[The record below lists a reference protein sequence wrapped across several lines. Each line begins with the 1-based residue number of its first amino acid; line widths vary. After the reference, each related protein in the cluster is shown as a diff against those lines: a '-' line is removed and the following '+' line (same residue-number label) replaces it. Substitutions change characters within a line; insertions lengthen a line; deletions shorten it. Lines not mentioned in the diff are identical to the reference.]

1 MPVGRA
7 TLGRI
12 INVIGEPI
20 DERGDLSKKNIKLLS
35 VVFRG
40 LLFLCIVQ
48 CDVNFLTI
56 LLGILQQK
64 PTTICQST
72 EKLHLSLSRQL
83 NKRSS

>member
-35 VVFRG
+35 VVFHG

-72 EKLHLSLSRQL
+72 EKLHLLLSRQL
-83 NKRSS
+83 NKRSL

>member
-35 VVFRG
+35 VDFHG

-56 LLGILQQK
+56 
-64 PTTICQST
+64 
-72 EKLHLSLSRQL
+72 
-83 NKRSS
+83 

>member
-35 VVFRG
+35 VVFHG
-40 LLFLCIVQ
+40 LFLCIVQ

-72 EKLHLSLSRQL
+72 EKLHLLLSRQL
-83 NKRSS
+83 NKRSL

>member
-35 VVFRG
+35 VVFHG
-40 LLFLCIVQ
+40 LLFLCIFQ